1 MIKML
6 TGLRSS
12 QHWDPKADMWL
23 MSPCS
28 HPPGAFPFHCWDC
41 GCHRGTRCPAS
52 CSALPCP
59 VSCVPVSFC
68 SAPFAPQPA
77 MHSAG
82 CQQEALLLLPAPG
95 VMLTSSQLLQTPLP
109 LGGGY
114 FPLHTCT
121 NKAHSIQP
129 GAQLLLSCWAG
140 TGLPAGFTAVRASLL
155 Y

>member
-1 MIKML
+1 MADVTVQPSSWCIPL
-6 TGLRSS
+6 PLLGL
-12 QHWDPKADMWL
+12 WL
-23 MSPCS
+23 SPWHSVSCQLL
-28 HPPGAFPFHCWDC
+28 
-41 GCHRGTRCPAS
+41 GTAMPCVLCP
-52 CSALPCP
+52 
-59 VSCVPVSFC
+59 CVPVSFC

-140 TGLPAGFTAVRASLL
+140 IGLPAGFTAVRASLL